1 METKAKNRDWVKN
14 AAIIF
19 LAVLLVLTFFSNTIM
34 NRSLVEVA
42 TEYVSSGAITA
53 KVRGSGTVESRGLY
67 EVKAAETREI
77 RAVMVRSGQKVE
89 AGDVLFVLGNGD
101 SAEIENATEQLRQ
114 LRLNYQQTAVGAT
127 NYGGQLQ
134 KAQQRYQNAV
144 AAEAAALADLN
155 GNVDFQNAMTA
166 LESAKSALA
175 SAELNY
181 KLANETALQSIDS
194 LLTAFYAFSEEA
206 AKSGASA
213 AAMTTI
219 NDANFAISGA
229 REALGAAD
237 GSPNSVS
244 LALSKLDAAENA
256 VLQFALQYPDLF
268 VSDPDLAVKREALS
282 PYFDMTRSY
291 LSDGA
296 RNDDVLDTVQ
306 AQMQAIERVNSAQS
320 LYDGFSGMFTE
331 SYNSA
336 VAERQAAEAALK
348 ALQDSADDYNRQAAL
363 TGLSLQDLQYQIA
376 RAQEKLDSLTGGT
389 ENQITSNV
397 AGTIS
402 EVSVTAG
409 TTANKDQVI
418 AKIEVPDM
426 GYTLSFSVTN
436 DQAKR
441 LHPGDSADVTSF
453 YWGST
458 INATLAAIK
467 PDPKNP
473 QTNRLLEFDVS
484 GDVAAG
490 TQLSLAIGERSANY
504 DIVVPNSSI
513 RSDSNGKYV
522 FVIQA
527 KNSALGNR
535 YFAKRVN
542 IEVIA
547 SDDNNSAVTGN
558 INYGDYV
565 ITTCSG
571 PVKSGD
577 QVRMAEG

>member
-1 METKAKNRDWVKN
+1 
-14 AAIIF
+14 
-19 LAVLLVLTFFSNTIM
+19 
-34 NRSLVEVA
+34 
-42 TEYVSSGAITA
+42 
-53 KVRGSGTVESRGLY
+53 
-67 EVKAAETREI
+67 
-77 RAVMVRSGQKVE
+77 
-89 AGDVLFVLGNGD
+89 
-101 SAEIENATEQLRQ
+101 
-114 LRLNYQQTAVGAT
+114 
-127 NYGGQLQ
+127 
-134 KAQQRYQNAV
+134 
-144 AAEAAALADLN
+144 
-155 GNVDFQNAMTA
+155 
-166 LESAKSALA
+166 
-175 SAELNY
+175 
-181 KLANETALQSIDS
+181 
-194 LLTAFYAFSEEA
+194 
-206 AKSGASA
+206 
-213 AAMTTI
+213 
-219 NDANFAISGA
+219 
-229 REALGAAD
+229 
-237 GSPNSVS
+237 
-244 LALSKLDAAENA
+244 
-256 VLQFALQYPDLF
+256 
-268 VSDPDLAVKREALS
+268 
-282 PYFDMTRSY
+282 
-291 LSDGA
+291 
-296 RNDDVLDTVQ
+296 
-306 AQMQAIERVNSAQS
+306 
-320 LYDGFSGMFTE
+320 MFTE

>member
-1 METKAKNRDWVKN
+1 METKVKNREWVKN

-34 NRSLVEVA
+34 NRSLPEVA
-42 TEYVSSGAITA
+42 TEYVMSGAITA
-53 KVRGSGTVESRGLY
+53 KVRGSGTVESQGFY

-89 AGDVLFVLGNGD
+89 AGDVLFILGNGA
-101 SAEIENATEQLRQ
+101 SEEIEAATEQLRQ
-114 LRLNYQQTAVGAT
+114 LKLNYQQTAVGST
-127 NYGGQLQ
+127 NYAGQLQ

-144 AAEAAALADLN
+144 AAEAAAQADLN
-155 GNVDFQNAMTA
+155 GNVDFQNALTA
-166 LESAKSALA
+166 LESAKSAV
-175 SAELNY
+175 SSCELNY
-181 KLANETALQSIDS
+181 RLANDAAQQSIDS
-194 LLTAFYAFSEEA
+194 LLRAFYDFSEEA
-206 AKSGASA
+206 EKSGASA
-213 AAMTTI
+213 AAMTMI
-219 NDANFAISGA
+219 NDANFSISGA
-229 REALGAAD
+229 REALAAAD
-237 GSPNSVS
+237 GSLNSVS
-244 LALSKLDAAENA
+244 VAVTKLDAAENTL
-256 VLQFALQYPDLF
+256 LQFSILNPDLF
-268 VSDPDLAVKREALS
+268 ASDPDLGLKYDALT

-291 LSDGA
+291 ISDNS
-296 RNDDVLDTVQ
+296 RNDDVQDTVEAQLQ
-306 AQMQAIERVNSAQS
+306 AVERLTSAQN

-363 TGLSLQDLQYQIA
+363 TGLSLQDLQYQIQ
-376 RAQEKLDSLTGGT
+376 RAQEKLDALTGGT
-389 ENQITSNV
+389 ENQITANV
-397 AGTIS
+397 GGTVS
-402 EVSVTAG
+402 EVSITAG
-409 TTANKDQVI
+409 TTAAKDQVI

-426 GYTLSFSVTN
+426 GYTLSFSVTT

-441 LHPGDSADVTSF
+441 LHPGDSADVTSY

-458 INATLAAIK
+458 INATLANIK

-473 QTNRLLEFDVS
+473 QTNRLLEFDVT

-490 TQLSLAIGERSANY
+490 TQLTLAIGERSANY
-504 DIVVPNSSI
+504 DIVVPNSAI
-513 RSDSNGKYV
+513 RSDSNGKFV

-542 IEVIA
+542 VEVIA
-547 SDDNNSAVTGN
+547 NDDNNSAVTGS

-565 ITTCSG
+565 ITTSSG
-571 PVKSGD
+571 PIKSGD

>member
-42 TEYVSSGAITA
+42 TEYVSLVEVATEYVSSGAITA
-53 KVRGSGTVESRGLY
+53 KVRGSGTVESQGLY

-144 AAEAAALADLN
+144 AAEAA
-155 GNVDFQNAMTA
+155 NAMTA

-181 KLANETALQSIDS
+181 KLANETAVQSIDS

-219 NDANFAISGA
+219 NDANFAINGA